1 MTLPFEFFIAKRY
14 LWGKKKTSFISTILF
29 ISITGVFLGTLVLIV
44 TLSIMNGFEKEVKT
58 RIVGSFAHIK
68 LQQFHHEPI
77 LNPDSLIAL
86 VLREPGVAAA
96 SPLIEDKIGLSSRE
110 ARDGGILRGVDP
122 AREGDVTDLLK
133 NVKMGALKLDSV
145 RSAKGRLNPG
155 IVLGA
160 YVADK
165 LRVIPGDEVIIM
177 SLRGEDDAMAGV
189 MPRMKRMTVSG
200 IYESGMFEYDAALSF
215 ASLETARGLLDMKG
229 VTHIQIR
236 VHDVTR
242 ADRVAEALQD
252 RLGYPYY
259 CVDWMKQ
266 YRTLIKWMNSE
277 KFIAFIVISMII
289 LVAIFNII
297 SSLLM
302 VIIEKTGEIGILLS
316 MGATAGNIRR
326 IFLINGVIVGIVGT
340 ALGALCGLLLCFLQI
355 RYDLVKLP
363 GDVYFIDSL
372 PMIVQ
377 WLDVLA
383 VVAVANLLC
392 FVFSLYP
399 AHKAAKM
406 RPVEALIYK

>member
-1 MTLPFEFFIAKRY
+1 MKIPFEFFIAKRY

-68 LQQFHHEPI
+68 LQMFHHEPI

-86 VLREPGVAAA
+86 VLREPGVVAA

-110 ARDGGILRGVDP
+110 ARDGVILRGVDA

-133 NVKMGALKLDSV
+133 NVKMGALRLDSV
-145 RSAKGRLNPG
+145 RSVKERLNPG

-177 SLRGEDDAMAGV
+177 SLRGEDDALAGI

-215 ASLETARGLLDMKG
+215 VSLETARGLLDMKG

-236 VHDVTR
+236 VRDVTR
-242 ADRVAEALQD
+242 ADEVAEALQD
-252 RLGYPYY
+252 RIGYPYY

-326 IFLINGVIVGIVGT
+326 IFLINGVIVGIAGT
-340 ALGALCGLLLCFLQI
+340 SLGALCGLFLCFLQI